1 MMSRKRIKALALLM
15 AVLFLLPVQMGDK
28 AALAAKETSKIHPVL
43 QEKMDKTDKEL
54 PVYIRVKVPS
64 QEFWNGGE
72 SYYQQQ
78 IDYYLEK
85 LDLDKN
91 KLVLDMVYISS
102 IAHYFGGEVE
112 EGLCSPALLAIWLTK
127 EEIYR
132 IAEQDAVTQILYIAY
147 PGGYYCPIRTYRY
160 NATSALSMLQ
170 ISVGLQPQAVIEV
183 PDANHDGA
191 VTAVDALLALQ
202 VSVGLIVIADYNNF
216 KSWVLFGGGNE
227 VEPYDWERERVPADI
242 FLCAGDENGDGIA
255 DATDIMLKFGYLWA

>member
-1 MMSRKRIKALALLM
+1 MSRKRIKALALLM

-54 PVYIRVKVPS
+54 PVYIHVKVPT

-78 IDYYLEK
+78 INYYLEK
-85 LDLDKN
+85 LNLDKN
-91 KLVLDMVYISS
+91 KFVLDIVYMYPIAKGWIRADQEHSS
-102 IAHYFGGEVE
+102 IPILTVWLTVE
-112 EGLCSPALLAIWLTK
+112 EINWIAGQETVTSIVGIQDRTSWYSPIIT
-127 EEIYR
+127 R
-132 IAEQDAVTQILYIAY
+132 V
-147 PGGYYCPIRTYRY
+147 Y

-170 ISVGLQPQAVIEV
+170 ISVGLQPQAVVEV

-202 VSVGLIVIADYNNF
+202 VSVGLIVIADYLNVH
-216 KSWVLFGGGNE
+216 SWKLIGGGNP